1 MDDDLKNTQGSLT
14 LAEAEIFDDSLLAKN
29 SERSNKT
36 IGLIKVKA
44 RKACKETS
52 LFLLSNIGSI
62 SMVVCYS
69 IMGGFLFQA
78 IERPYEI
85 RTRTFVSDIR
95 KGYIQRLW
103 RANMDYNIFHR
114 ENWTN
119 EADAILRTFQTE
131 IFAVVRDKGWDGID
145 ESAMEKEK
153 WSFTGSLLFSVSI
166 ITTIGYGYITP
177 KTDEGR
183 VVTMLYAVIGI
194 PLMLL
199 CVTNI
204 GSILATCVRAL
215 YGRTLCISCR
225 QNVVLFFKRKFGHTN
240 ESINRMELIAKYN
253 RNEVVTNAHSVSTRT
268 ECAAVMHELN
278 TTEHHHRTE
287 EVRVPIVVS
296 LILMIWYVIF
306 GAIMFSIWEKDW
318 DMLIGAYFCFTTL
331 STIGFGDFVPGHQ
344 NEDWNDHA
352 KQVSCALYVLLG
364 MSLVAMCFELIQ
376 NECRMFAKRL
386 GQFVG
391 LIKPISPK

>member
-1 MDDDLKNTQGSLT
+1 MKFGNDTNNLSCAMDDDMKTTQCSLR

-29 SERSNKT
+29 STQSNRT

-52 LFLLSNIGSI
+52 LFILSNIGSI
-62 SMVVCYS
+62 SMVVFYS
-69 IMGGFLFQA
+69 ILGGFLFQA
-78 IERPYEI
+78 IERPNEM

-95 KGYIQRLW
+95 KGHIHQLW
-103 RANMDYNIFHR
+103 RLNMDKNIFHLD
-114 ENWTN
+114 NWTN
-119 EADAILRTFQTE
+119 EADAILRKFQTE

-145 ESAMEKEK
+145 DVAEEKEK

-177 KTDEGR
+177 KTEEGR
-183 VVTMLYAVIGI
+183 VVTMVYAVIGI

-204 GSILATCVRAL
+204 GSILASCVRAL

-225 QNVVLFFKRKFGHTN
+225 RNVVRFFKRKIGRSN
-240 ESINRMELIAKYN
+240 VSISRIEFNVKSN
-253 RNEVVTNAHSVSTRT
+253 RNEGV
-268 ECAAVMHELN
+268 
-278 TTEHHHRTE
+278 TTEHHHVTE
-287 EVRVPIVVS
+287 EVRVPILLS
-296 LILMIWYVIF
+296 LILMVWYVIF

-318 DMLIGAYFCFTTL
+318 DMLIGSYFCFTTL
-331 STIGFGDFVPGHQ
+331 STIGFGDFVPGHH

-352 KQVSCALYVLLG
+352 KQVGCALYVLLG
-364 MSLVAMCFELIQ
+364 LSLVAMCFDLIQ
-376 NECRMFAKRL
+376 NECRMFAKRF
-386 GQFVG
+386 GQCVG
-391 LIKPISPK
+391 LI